1 MFPRIEQL
9 SDLLPYVQSNQQIR
23 VKPCETTGHTVVCY
37 MVQDEDTFAG
47 ENLEYEREC
56 RGITFDENG
65 KISARTMHKFFNIG
79 ERDETRPENI
89 DWTRVVRV
97 MEKRDG
103 SMVTPVPIRGWK
115 DKVVGPFKFKTKKSF
130 TTPEAALA
138 DQVARETPGGEAWIQ
153 DLLRAGFTPTFEI
166 TSPRFPIV
174 VRYEKDELT
183 LLHIRD
189 NATGQYVQVEALY
202 SHFGACP
209 FPIVDNLIKEFRG
222 RDLGGGHL
230 VRTAYDAPSW
240 ALLKHAA
247 ETREGME
254 GWVVQ
259 MDDGEMFK
267 VKTKWYIELHH
278 SVTFTR
284 WRDVARTVCADQA
297 DDLKAA
303 FAMVGRPVEPILEV
317 ERKIRDRTEHYRK
330 VVESAAKAGQAA
342 EFDAKTMAITYKDHP
357 QFGLIMRAFRDQEI
371 NWMEYYERTHLDQD
385 WSLEVIA

>member
-1 MFPRIEQL
+1 MFPQIQQL

-56 RGITFDENG
+56 RGISFDENG
-65 KISARTMHKFFNIG
+65 KISARTMHKFFNVG

-103 SMVTPVPIRGWK
+103 SMVTPVPMRGWK
-115 DKVVGPFKFKTKKSF
+115 DRVVGRFKFKTKKSF

-138 DQVARETPGGEAWIQ
+138 DQIAASTPGGREWIERI
-153 DLLRAGFTPTFEI
+153 LSEGFTPTFEV

-183 LLHIRD
+183 LLQIRE
-189 NATGQYVQVEALY
+189 NSTGRYITALGEGGKY
-202 SHFGACP
+202 THDCP
-209 FPIVDNLIKEFRG
+209 FPVVPNLK
-222 RDLGGGHL
+222 DLFSSKSN
-230 VRTAYDAPSW
+230 VCWDQ
-240 ALLKHAA
+240 LKTCA
-247 ETREGME
+247 ETVEGIE

-267 VKTKWYIELHH
+267 VKTKWYIDLHH

-284 WRDVARTVCADQA
+284 WRDIARTVCADQA

-303 FAMVGRPVEPILEV
+303 FAMVGRSTDPIVEV
-317 ERKIRDRTEHYRK
+317 ERKIKDRIENARK
-330 VVESAAKAGQAA
+330 SVNSVVTAGKAAG
-342 EFDAKTMAITYKDHP
+342 FDPKTMAISYNGHP
-357 QFGLIMRAFRDQEI
+357 MFGLIMRSFRGSEI
-371 NWMEYYERTHLDQD
+371 NWMEYYEKHHLEQD
-385 WSLEVIA
+385 FGLEVVPS